1 MHVCDL
7 IKQKSPF
14 ISLEFFP
21 PKEKDAWPGFFDV
34 VEKLKGLGPLFA
46 SVTYGAGGGTQDNT
60 LEIATRMKRDHGIEP
75 IVHLTSVG
83 ASAEKLDA
91 FLASLTAAG
100 IENVL
105 ALRGDPP
112 RGQEDFDFDSQEFKH
127 ATDVIEFIGS
137 RYPAICVGGAAYPE
151 PHPES
156 PSIQSDLD
164 MVRLKVAKG
173 AKFLVTQLFF
183 DNRLYFDY
191 VARLRAMGADVPV
204 VPGVLPIMNLR
215 SAKFIL
221 GLCGAAIPGKFLS
234 ALEKA
239 NEEGGDEA
247 VYALGMQYAIRQAQE
262 LIDGGAPGVH
272 LYTLNRAEACLE
284 IGKNLKIQREKE

>member
-7 IKQKSPF
+7 IEKHSPF
-14 ISLEFFP
+14 LSLEFFP
-21 PKEKDAWPGFFDV
+21 PKEKDAWPGFFEV
-34 VEKLKGLGPLFA
+34 VEKLKELGPLFA

-112 RGQEDFDFDSQEFKH
+112 RGQEDFDFESQEFRH
-127 ATDVIEFIGS
+127 ATDVIEFIRQ
-137 RYPAICVGGAAYPE
+137 RYPNICVGGAAYPE

-164 MVRLKVAKG
+164 MVQLKVAKG

-191 VARLRAMGADVPV
+191 VARLRAMGANVPV
-204 VPGVLPIMNLR
+204 VPGVLPIMSLR

-247 VYALGMQYAIRQAQE
+247 VYALGIDYAVRQAQQ

-284 IGKNLKIQREKE
+284 IGKNLKI

>member
-1 MHVCDL
+1 MAW
-7 IKQKSPF
+7 
-14 ISLEFFP
+14 FF
-21 PKEKDAWPGFFDV
+21 EV
-34 VEKLKGLGPLFA
+34 VDKLKELDPLFA

-75 IVHLTSVG
+75 LTHLTSVG
-83 ASAEKLDA
+83 ASSEKLDA
-91 FLASLTAAG
+91 FLKSLREAN

-112 RGQEDFDFDSQEFKH
+112 QGQADFDFNSQEFKH
-127 ATDVIEFIGS
+127 ATDVIEFIGK
-137 RYPAICVGGAAYPE
+137 RYPEMCVGGAAYPE
-151 PHPES
+151 SHPES

-164 MVRLKVAKG
+164 MVDLKVKKG
-173 AKFLVTQLFF
+173 AQFLVTQLFF

-191 VARLRAMGADVPV
+191 VNRLQSMGADVPV
-204 VPGVLPIMNLR
+204 IPGVLPIMSLK

-239 NEEGGDEA
+239 HADGGDDA
-247 VYALGMQYAIRQAQE
+247 VYELGMDYAIKQSQA

-284 IGKNLKIQREKE
+284 IGRKLKI

>member
-1 MHVCDL
+1 MLVCDL

-21 PKEKDAWPGFFDV
+21 PKEKEAWPGFFEV
-34 VEKLKGLGPLFA
+34 VEKLKVLDPLFA

-75 IVHLTSVG
+75 VTHLTSVG
-83 ASAEKLDA
+83 ASAEKLDE
-91 FLASLTAAG
+91 FLKSLRDAN

-112 RGQEDFDFDSQEFKH
+112 QGKGDFDFNAQEFKH
-127 ATDVIEFIGS
+127 ATDVIEFIGE
-137 RYPAICVGGAAYPE
+137 RYPEMCVGGAAYPE
-151 PHPES
+151 AHPES
-156 PSIQSDLD
+156 LSIQSDIE
-164 MVRLKVAKG
+164 MVALKVEKG
-173 AKFLVTQLFF
+173 ARFLVTQLFF
-183 DNRLYFDY
+183 DNRLYFDC
-191 VARLRAMGADVPV
+191 VDRLRGLGVDVPV
-204 VPGVLPIMNLR
+204 IPGVLPIMSLK

-221 GLCGAAIPGKFLS
+221 GLCGAAIPGKYLS
-234 ALEKA
+234 GLEKA
-239 NEEGGDEA
+239 HAEGGDDA
-247 VYALGMQYAIRQAQE
+247 VYEYGIAYATKQAQE

-284 IGKNLKIQREKE
+284 IGTNLNLK

>member
-7 IKQKSPF
+7 IEKNTPF

-34 VEKLKGLGPLFA
+34 VEKLKDLGPLFA

-83 ASAEKLDA
+83 ASAAKLDT
-91 FLASLTAAG
+91 FLAGLSAAG
-100 IENVL
+100 LENVL

-112 RGQEDFDFDSQEFKH
+112 KGQEDFSFDSQEFKH
-127 ATDVIEFIGS
+127 ATDVIEFIS
-137 RYPAICVGGAAYPE
+137 RRYPNICVGGAAYPE
-151 PHPES
+151 SHPES

-164 MVRLKVAKG
+164 MVNLKVRMG

-221 GLCGAAIPGKFLS
+221 GLCGAAIPGKYLS

-247 VYALGMQYAIRQAQE
+247 VYALGIRYAIRQAQE

-284 IGKNLKIQREKE
+284 IGKNLKI

>member
-1 MHVCDL
+1 MRVCDL
-7 IKQKSPF
+7 IEGKSPF

-21 PKEKDAWPGFFDV
+21 PKEKDAWPEFFEV
-34 VEKLKGLGPLFA
+34 VQELKVLEPLFA

-75 IVHLTSVG
+75 LTHLTSVG
-83 ASAEKLDA
+83 ASAEKLDG
-91 FLASLTAAG
+91 FLQSLRAAD

-112 RGQEDFDFDSQEFKH
+112 RGVENFDFNSQEFKH
-127 ATDVIEFIGS
+127 ATDVIEFIC
-137 RYPAICVGGAAYPE
+137 RKYPEMCVGGAAYPE
-151 PHPES
+151 PHFES
-156 PSIQSDLD
+156 SSIRSDLE
-164 MVRLKVAKG
+164 MVHLKVQKG
-173 AKFLVTQLFF
+173 AQFLVTQLFF

-191 VARLRAMGADVPV
+191 VERLRVMGSNVPV
-204 VPGVLPIMNLR
+204 IPGILPIMSLK

-234 ALEKA
+234 ALEQAHEK
-239 NEEGGDEA
+239 GGDDA
-247 VYALGMQYAIRQAQE
+247 VYELGIDYATKQSQQ

-272 LYTLNRAEACLE
+272 LYTLNRAKAVLE
-284 IGKNLKIQREKE
+284 IGQNLKF